1 MTSNALKSAI
11 LLDAMA
17 AIVPDF
23 DTEGD
28 APANTKKTFTI
39 HYVYHP
45 LGYREVP
52 GSGEIRV
59 LEAGRHLEKYRG
71 ESPSFVGALKEM
83 HRTAGMEPSELAW
96 SKNACASVDRDG
108 DELITIF
115 GSRNLDPVQPGLD
128 CGTYAVLG
136 GTGKFKGFS
145 ATGAYSCAMAPAP
158 AGELAATFAMEVMH
172 KECRR

>member
-1 MTSNALKSAI
+1 MTSNTLKSAI

-23 DTEGD
+23 DTEGN
-28 APANTKKTFTI
+28 ARKNANKTFTI
-39 HYVYHP
+39 HYAYHP
-45 LGYREVP
+45 QGQCEVP
-52 GSGEIRV
+52 GGGEIRV
-59 LEAGRHLEKYRG
+59 LEAARHLEKYRG
-71 ESPSFVGALKEM
+71 ESLSFIGALKDM
-83 HRTAGMEPSELAW
+83 PLTAGSEGGGMIW
-96 SKNACASVDRDG
+96 TKDACTSVDRDG
-108 DELITIF
+108 DELITVF
-115 GSRNLDPVQPGLD
+115 GSRNADHFEFGLD

-145 ATGAYSCAMAPAP
+145 ATGAYACAMVQAP